1 VRPTRTEA
9 RAACHDHDKFAVRE
23 GLDSHQAI
31 QIDDRRPVDSHE
43 LPAIKPRVDI
53 RHRRA

>member
-1 VRPTRTEA
+1 VRATRTET
-9 RAACHDHDKFAVRE
+9 RPACHDHDKFAVRE
-23 GLDSHQAI
+23 GLDSDQAI